1 MNQER
6 GILAE
11 ELDSLRQLRDELRVQ
26 ASLGRAELRDRFAAA
41 EKHWQK
47 LEGKLQ
53 VLRGE
58 AREDADS
65 VRKAAKQLADEIRT
79 SFEHIRQRL

>member
-26 ASLGRAELRDRFAAA
+26 ASLGRAELRDRFEDA
-41 EKHWQK
+41 EKRWQK

-58 AREDADS
+58 AREDADA
-65 VRKAAKQLADEIRT
+65 VREAAKKLADEIRT